1 MKLQKSLST
10 YSTYSTQCSSERAG
24 ELGVKLKVK
33 FERGSDGEKE
43 QVRVVEV

>member
-1 MKLQKSLST
+1 MKLQKSL
-10 YSTYSTQCSSERAG
+10 STYSTQCSSERAG